1 MVEKRVAYIVI
12 SISSLTVWELLFNF
26 NLFNAKILTGLV
38 LLSILV
44 FGLSLNRLLIDYK
57 FESKYFKFFL
67 YVFFLYEFI
76 LIVRGWSFSYNDI
89 KVYMQ
94 AGYIFWPFIIP
105 LFVFFDKRLST
116 IGYLIKWIY
125 YMGMFFL
132 IIYLIFHTLLLKR
145 VTAEILV
152 STTYV
157 CGFILLNARYL
168 RNRKVTLSFVLMSI
182 SLLSLIYVARSN
194 GVVTISGFILAG
206 YFINV
211 CNKSRSFIFRF
222 FPIIVCCAVFLM
234 LSLTTFTT
242 NLSAKLQARITE
254 DTRSGLFKM
263 FFVEMDDYMVF
274 GKGMNG
280 DYYFPMEEREYED
293 FTETA
298 VEYRHIIE
306 NGYLQLLLTGG
317 IVHIILFLLLLL
329 PAAILGIFRSSN
341 QFTMACGMLILL
353 WVLDMLIY
361 GLPRLSLHYI
371 LIWICVGICF
381 KPSIRRMTNNEINA
395 EFQKANLY

>member
-26 NLFNAKILTGLV
+26 NLFSAKILTGLV

-132 IIYLIFHTLLLKR
+132 IIYLIFNTLLLKR

-182 SLLSLIYVARSN
+182 SLLSLIYVARRN

-211 CNKSRSFIFRF
+211 WNKSRSFIFRF
-222 FPIIVCCAVFLM
+222 FPMIVCCAVFLM

-317 IVHIILFLLLLL
+317 IIYIVLFLILLL
-329 PAAILGIFRSSN
+329 PAAFLGIFKSSN

-353 WVLDMLIY
+353 WVVDMLIY
-361 GLPRLSLHYI
+361 GLPRLSLQYI

-381 KPSIRRMTNNEINA
+381 KPSIRRMTNDEINT

>member
-1 MVEKRVAYIVI
+1 MIEKRVEFLVI
-12 SISSLTVWELLFNF
+12 SISSITIWDLLFYF
-26 NLFNAKILTGLV
+26 NLFNAKILTALI
-38 LLSILV
+38 LFSILV
-44 FGLSLNRLLIDYK
+44 FVYSSFKLLIDYK
-57 FESKYFKFFL
+57 FESNYFKFFL
-67 YVFFLYEFI
+67 YVFLLYEFI

-89 KVYMQ
+89 KDYMQ
-94 AGYIFWPFIIP
+94 TGYIFWPFIIP

-116 IGYLIKWIY
+116 IGLLIKWIY
-125 YMGMFFL
+125 FTGLFFL
-132 IIYLIFHTLLLKR
+132 ILYLIFPTLLFNR
-145 VTAEILV
+145 VTAETVV
-152 STTYV
+152 SSTYV

-168 RNRKVTLSFVLMSI
+168 RNRKVTLSFVLILI
-182 SLLSLIYVARSN
+182 SLISLIYVARRN

-206 YFINV
+206 YFINAW
-211 CNKSRSFIFRF
+211 NKSRTIIYRIF
-222 FPIIVCCAVFLM
+222 PLIICCTVFLL

-242 NLSAKLQARITE
+242 NLSSKLQQRITE
-254 DTRSGLFKM
+254 DTRSGLFRV
-263 FFVEMDDYMVF
+263 FFLEMSDYMVF

-280 DYYFPMEEREYED
+280 DYYFPMEERVLED
-293 FTETA
+293 VTETA
-298 VEYRHIIE
+298 VVYRHIIE

-381 KPSIRRMTNNEINA
+381 KSSIRRMTNNEIET
-395 EFQKANLY
+395 EFQNANLY